1 LTSLVEATT
10 DSRSNPGPDSLALL
24 EEALGLF
31 QRCLALQEYQYTESQ
46 AQAEVPTDDA
56 SMDDARLSD
65 TEDGGASLT
74 SDEPQDERW
83 ATIVEPITNNTLL
96 DTILAQIETLTLLCN
111 LIPASSEP
119 TLLTFITEYSS
130 NLLSE

>member
-1 LTSLVEATT
+1 
-10 DSRSNPGPDSLALL
+10 L

-31 QRCLALQEYQYTESQ
+31 QRCLALQEYLYTESQ
-46 AQAEVPTDDA
+46 AQVAAMPDDA
-56 SMDDARLSD
+56 SMGDADVPD

-74 SDEPQDERW
+74 PNEPQDDRW

-96 DTILAQIETLTLLCN
+96 DTVLAQVETLTLLCN

-119 TLLTFITEYSS
+119 TLLTFITEYSA
-130 NLLSE
+130 NLLSQ

>member
-1 LTSLVEATT
+1 
-10 DSRSNPGPDSLALL
+10 L

-46 AQAEVPTDDA
+46 AQAAAMPGDADVPDP
-56 SMDDARLSD
+56 
-65 TEDGGASLT
+65 EDGGASLT
-74 SDEPQDERW
+74 SNEPQDDRW

-96 DTILAQIETLTLLCN
+96 DTVLAQVETLTLLCN

-119 TLLTFITEYSS
+119 TLLTFITEYSA
-130 NLLSE
+130 NLLSQ